1 MDTEKSRALL
11 KILETGSFSQAAEQL
26 GYTPSGINRM
36 AKTME
41 KETGFPLFTRST
53 SGVQLTSE
61 GRRLLPVF
69 HELVQ
74 NQERLDQLCADIR
87 GLSSG
92 HLSIGSYYSISASWL
107 PQIIQRFQTN
117 WPGIQID
124 LCEAGNHD
132 LCQRLADHT
141 IDCCFFSE
149 YQGQCD
155 WIPLQRDELVVWLPE
170 NHPLADAGC
179 FPLESLNNSPF
190 IQILPEQ
197 NTDLERLLH
206 TYQLTPDVRFTT
218 SDNYT
223 AYSMVAAGLGIS
235 VNNALMTK
243 NWQGPVVT
251 LPLNPPQYIT
261 LGIALPSSAKASPAL
276 QKFIACTK
284 IVIQSQSHI
293 ETV

>member
-11 KILETGSFSQAAEQL
+11 KIIETGSFSQAAEQL

-36 AKTME
+36 AKAME

-53 SGVQLTSE
+53 SGVQLTRE
-61 GRRLLPVF
+61 GRSLLPLF

-74 NQERLDQLCADIR
+74 CQEQLDQLCADIR

-92 HLSIGSYYSISASWL
+92 HLSIGTYYSISASWL

-124 LCEAGNHD
+124 LCEAGNND
-132 LCQRLADHT
+132 LRQQLADHT

-155 WIPLQRDELVVWLPE
+155 WIPLQRDELVVWLPKG
-170 NHPLADAGC
+170 HPLADAGC

-243 NWQGPVVT
+243 NWQDSVVT

-261 LGIALPSSAKASPAL
+261 LGIALPSLAKASPAL
-276 QKFIACTK
+276 KKFIACTK
-284 IVIQSQSHI
+284 IVIQSPSHT
-293 ETV
+293 ETT

>member
-11 KILETGSFSQAAEQL
+11 KIIETGSFSQAAKQL

-36 AKTME
+36 AKAME

-53 SGVQLTSE
+53 SGVQLTRE
-61 GRRLLPVF
+61 GRSLLPLF

-74 NQERLDQLCADIR
+74 CQEQLDQLCADIR

-92 HLSIGSYYSISASWL
+92 HLSIGTYYSRSASWL

-124 LCEAGNHD
+124 LCEAGNND
-132 LCQRLADHT
+132 LRQQLADHT

-155 WIPLQRDELVVWLPE
+155 WIPLQRDELVVWLPKG
-170 NHPLADAGC
+170 HPLADAGC

-243 NWQGPVVT
+243 NWQGSVVT

-261 LGIALPSSAKASPAL
+261 LGIALPSLAKASPAL
-276 QKFIACTK
+276 KKFIACTK
-284 IVIQSQSHI
+284 IVIQSPSHT
-293 ETV
+293 ETT